1 MNAKLVVSDLPDS
14 ELKGKVIFVRV
25 DFNVPI
31 RDGKISENYRIRRTV
46 PTIDYIVD
54 RGAKV
59 VVASHMGRPRGKII
73 SSLSLK
79 PVADRLSELL
89 GRSVKFVGNTVGK
102 EVKKSVKALKNGEI
116 LVLENLR
123 FHIGEI
129 NNDPKFSKELAS
141 LADIYVNDA
150 FGTSHRAHASTFGMA
165 SHFSKRL
172 AGFVVDRELKFLQ
185 QLVDSPRRPYIV
197 IVGGSKI
204 KDKIHALKN
213 LIEKADQIIIGGGV
227 AYTFLKAKGLNVG
240 DSVTEDEMI
249 PWVKQALNK
258 YRDKILLPVDH
269 IVAESF
275 ENRKNLIVVDDEI
288 PDELQGFDIGPKT
301 SSLFISNIRRKAT
314 IFWSGPMG
322 VFEVDDF
329 SSGTIHIARAIALS
343 TWRGST
349 TVVGGGD
356 STSALRTAE
365 VLLSE
370 ISHVST
376 GGGASLEFLGGN
388 ELPGISIL
396 NDKKN

>member
-1 MNAKLVVSDLPDS
+1 MNSKLLVSDLEDS
-14 ELKGKVIFVRV
+14 DYKGKVVFVRV

-46 PTIDYIVD
+46 PTIDYLVD

-59 VVASHMGRPRGKII
+59 LVASHMGRPRGKVI

-79 PVADRLSELL
+79 PVAERLAELL
-89 GRSVKFVGNTVGK
+89 GRSVKFGGNTVGR

-123 FHIGEI
+123 FHIEER
-129 NNDPKFSKELAS
+129 NNDPKFCKQLAS

-165 SHFSKRL
+165 EHFSKRI
-172 AGFVVDRELKFLQ
+172 AGFVVDRELKFLE
-185 QLVDSPRRPYIV
+185 QLVDTPKRPYLV

-213 LIEKADQIIIGGGV
+213 LIEKADKVIIGGGV
-227 AYTFLKAKGLNVG
+227 AYTFLKAKGINVG
-240 DSVTEDEMI
+240 NSVTEDDMI
-249 PWVKQALNK
+249 PWIKRALNK
-258 YRDKILLPVDH
+258 YEDKILLPVDH

-275 ENRKNLIVVDDEI
+275 ENRKNLIVVDNEI
-288 PDELQGFDIGPKT
+288 PDELHGFDIGPKT
-301 SSLFISNIRRKAT
+301 SSRFISSIRRKRT

-329 SSGTIHIARAIALS
+329 SSGTTHIARAIALA

-356 STSALRTAE
+356 TTSALRKAE
-365 VLLSE
+365 VLISE

-376 GGGASLEFLGGN
+376 GGGASLEFLGGSD
-388 ELPGISIL
+388 LPGISIL
-396 NDKKN
+396 NDKIN

>member
-1 MNAKLVVSDLPDS
+1 LSTKLLVSDLKDS
-14 ELKGKVIFVRV
+14 EIKGKVVFVRV

-46 PTIDYIVD
+46 PTIDYLVD

-59 VVASHMGRPRGKII
+59 VVASHMGRPRGKVI

-79 PVADRLSELL
+79 PVADRLEELL
-89 GRSVKFVGNTVGK
+89 GRSVKFVGNTVGR

-123 FHIGEI
+123 FHIGER

-165 SHFSKRL
+165 GHFSKRL

-185 QLVDSPRRPYIV
+185 QLLDSPKRPYLV

-204 KDKIHALKN
+204 KDKINALKN
-213 LIEKADQIIIGGGV
+213 LLEKADQIIIGGGV

-240 DSVTEDEMI
+240 NSVTEDEMI
-249 PWVKQALNK
+249 PWVKEALDK
-258 YRDKILLPVDH
+258 HGDKILLPVDH

-288 PDELQGFDIGPKT
+288 PDELHGFDIGPKT
-301 SSLFISNIRRKAT
+301 ASLFISNIRRKGT

-322 VFEVDDF
+322 VFEIDDF
-329 SSGTIHIARAIALS
+329 SSGTTHIARAIALS
-343 TWRGST
+343 TWRGSI

-356 STSALRTAE
+356 STSALRKAE

-396 NDKKN
+396 NDKVN